1 MERAIKIN
9 IDSVK
14 KYIKENGLDI
24 DSNVVEPLFKGINQ
38 LIIQRGLVTQDGYYL
53 LEADIS
59 DIAKAGY
66 GKRAT
71 NQQEEGIADTIRKLR
86 NMAIIRKEPTGK
98 SAVRIFSDLKWIY
111 DHFNGTVTVTLEIS
125 SILKE
130 DDEIV
135 DFWRTLS
142 L

>member
-9 IDSVK
+9 INSVK
-14 KYIKENGLDI
+14 KYIKENELDI

-38 LIIQRGLVTQDGYYL
+38 LIIQRGSVTQDGYYL

-66 GKRAT
+66 GKGVT

-86 NMAIIRKEPTGK
+86 NMTIIRKEPTGK

-111 DHFNGTVTVTLEIS
+111 DIYDETETVMLEIS
-125 SILKE
+125 STLKE